1 MVSTS
6 AEPVETCPE
15 ATLVGGSTDRTDVS
29 LVDLIRC
36 LILGVCQMDGAL
48 AKDEEKVCKVIKCR
62 CVLLASA
69 SAPEGLSNGR
79 SGYRGGIIRHPY
91 CVTLGGRRLIVYCW
105 LLVQYLRTCMTSG
118 MCMYVQAD
126 RSRRISAESGLL
138 RIGSAW

>member
-91 CVTLGGRRLIVYCW
+91 CVTLGGRRYATAAV
-105 LLVQYLRTCMTSG
+105 R
-118 MCMYVQAD
+118 
-126 RSRRISAESGLL
+126 
-138 RIGSAW
+138 